1 MKKIE
6 SNIGKSLLSICIAFL
21 IVFFLKTFIG
31 IPTTI
36 KGKSMIPSFFPNEK
50 LLLSTGAATFNK
62 VPKRGTIITFE
73 APSVDII
80 ENADLSNP
88 VAIYDNNEK
97 SVIEKILYYGLGITK
112 TSYIKRV
119 IGIPGDHVQIKD
131 GKVFLND
138 EELEEKYISS
148 AITTNMLLGGEF
160 DDVIVPPGYIYV
172 LGDNRIASSDSRR
185 FGCIPIEKIEG
196 KVVCKW
202 WPIKNF
208 KFI

>member
-1 MKKIE
+1 M
-6 SNIGKSLLSICIAFL
+6 
-21 IVFFLKTFIG
+21 
-31 IPTTI
+31 
-36 KGKSMIPSFFPNEK
+36 
-50 LLLSTGAATFNK
+50 
-62 VPKRGTIITFE
+62 
-73 APSVDII
+73 
-80 ENADLSNP
+80 
-88 VAIYDNNEK
+88 
-97 SVIEKILYYGLGITK
+97 
-112 TSYIKRV
+112 
-119 IGIPGDHVQIKD
+119 
-131 GKVFLND
+131 ND